1 MDIRFDDLTFENC
14 EEAYKID
21 RSDIPED
28 FVDGVPTLIET
39 LRFGYE
45 HGLIG
50 HSYLIRDGERPVGT
64 ILLGQGLYCEGE
76 DPPEV
81 ENLPFYRLVFFVL
94 DKKYRGRGLGTRIL
108 GETVAR
114 VFRDFGER
122 PIVLGVHK
130 DNPRAMSFYS
140 RHGFEKTPY
149 TEGNDR
155 VFTRGLKIRKG

>member
-1 MDIRFDDLTFENC
+1 MDIVFEDLNFDNC

-45 HGLIG
+45 HELIG
-50 HSYLIRDGERPVGT
+50 HSFLIRDGNRPIGT

-76 DPPEV
+76 DPPETADI
-81 ENLPFYRLVFFVL
+81 PFYRLVFFVL
-94 DKKYRGRGLGTRIL
+94 DKNCRGKGLGTRIL
-108 GETVAR
+108 AETSAR

-130 DNPRAMSFYS
+130 DNTAAMRFYE
-140 RHGFEKTPY
+140 RCGFTKTPY
-149 TEGNDR
+149 IAGNDL
-155 VFTRGLKIRKG
+155 VFTRGF